1 MLEIDGSYGE
11 GGGQVLRS
19 SLSLAVITGT
29 PIRLVNIRARRD
41 NPGIAAQHLTSIRAA
56 AQICQ
61 AQVTG
66 DALGSKY
73 LEFIPGSSVKTGN
86 YTFDVREIL
95 PTGSAGAVTLILQTI
110 LLPLALA
117 SGDSKITL
125 KGGTHVNYS
134 PTFTYIQEVYLPILN
149 QMGIKSKIQLN
160 SWGWYPQGRGE
171 VEIEINGNCH
181 LKGINLLERGN
192 LKQVQGLA
200 VATNLPAHISQ
211 RMANRAGNVLRE
223 EGLKVHIQTLRARGL
238 TAGAGIFLT
247 AKYEYS
253 VASFFGLGRVGIA
266 AEKVADFAC
275 EQLLNFHYTNAP
287 IDEHLADQLLL
298 PAALAA
304 GESHYR
310 VSDVTGHLTTNGAVI
325 EKFGLARINV
335 DKQEKIVRVT
345 PIKN

>member
-19 SLSLAVITGT
+19 SLSLAAITGT
-29 PIRLVNIRARRD
+29 PIRLVNIRAGRE

-56 AQICQ
+56 ATICQ

-73 LEFIPGSSVKTGN
+73 LEFIPGSAVKTGN
-86 YTFDVREIL
+86 YDFDVREIL
-95 PTGSAGAVTLILQTI
+95 PSGSAGAVTLILQTI
-110 LLPLALA
+110 LLPLSLA
-117 SGDSKITL
+117 KGNSRINL

-134 PTFTYIQEVYLPILN
+134 PTVNYIQDTYLPILQ
-149 QMGIKSKIQLN
+149 QMGIETKIKLIG
-160 SWGWYPQGRGE
+160 WGWYPQGRGE
-171 VEIEINGNCH
+171 LEIEISGNRQ
-181 LKGINLLERGN
+181 LTGINLLERGN
-192 LKQVQGLA
+192 LQQIEGIA

-211 RMANRAGNVLRE
+211 RMANRAENVLKQ
-223 EGLKVHIQTLRARGL
+223 EGLKVHIQTLRERGL

-253 VASFFGLGRVGIA
+253 VASFFGLGRMGIA
-266 AEKVADFAC
+266 AEKVADLAC
-275 EQLLNFHYTNAP
+275 NQLLNFHDTDAP
-287 IDEHLADQLLL
+287 VDEHLADQLLL

-304 GESHYR
+304 TESHYR

-335 DKQEKIVRVT
+335 DEEEKIVRVIPVKT
-345 PIKN
+345 